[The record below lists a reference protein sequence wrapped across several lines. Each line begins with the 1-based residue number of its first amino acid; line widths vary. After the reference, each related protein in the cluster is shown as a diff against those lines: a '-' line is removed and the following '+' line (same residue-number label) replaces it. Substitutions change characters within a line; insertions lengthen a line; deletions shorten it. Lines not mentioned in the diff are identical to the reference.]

1 MEQWSSSA
9 GSFTANA
16 YEFLRFRSTPVR
28 WRKVV
33 WESWSLP
40 RYSFILWLTVL
51 GRLRTRDRLHF
62 LQTDSPCVFCHE
74 DDETHSHLF
83 FGFRWT
89 STLWLWVKQWLHLTR
104 CMSSL
109 SSALWGLCR
118 GGNNMV
124 GRMRRVSLGILVY
137 IIWEERNKRIFDSS
151 STPIASLF
159 KFQTLFFHCF
169 SFPRAWSFLSPLW
182 LMSFLVVFASLCF
195 GCADWVFIFICLS
208 LLSSAVCI
216 LVDLIGNG
224 GCLLSCC
231 PSRSCPS
238 WDVFPMSSMAWSCCL
253 CFACWSCWPY
263 LFLHGLHGLACDVT
277 SIVDVFACDWLGSFF
292 FFNCCHLWS
301 LSMWGNTFGG
311 LFIAAFVR
319 SPFYLCGL
327 SAWLAWLPL
336 AHIVLY
342 VLEFGL
348 WILGSGLSCFVF
360 Y

>member
-1 MEQWSSSA
+1 MKQWSSSA

-159 KFQTLFFHCF
+159 REFQTLFFTVFHFHERDHF
-169 SFPRAWSFLSPLW
+169 S
-182 LMSFLVVFASLCF
+182 
-195 GCADWVFIFICLS
+195 
-208 LLSSAVCI
+208 
-216 LVDLIGNG
+216 
-224 GCLLSCC
+224 
-231 PSRSCPS
+231 
-238 WDVFPMSSMAWSCCL
+238 
-253 CFACWSCWPY
+253 
-263 LFLHGLHGLACDVT
+263 LH
-277 SIVDVFACDWLGSFF
+277 
-292 FFNCCHLWS
+292 
-301 LSMWGNTFGG
+301 
-311 LFIAAFVR
+311 
-319 SPFYLCGL
+319 
-327 SAWLAWLPL
+327 
-336 AHIVLY
+336 
-342 VLEFGL
+342 
-348 WILGSGLSCFVF
+348 SG
-360 Y
+360 